1 MISKFKKHIE
11 TDGFD
16 WNGIALKLYE
26 ELYPESRAV
35 ARLVALNRNNVL
47 KTLDLP
53 AV

>member
-1 MISKFKKHIE
+1 MISKFKRHME
-11 TDGFD
+11 TDGFNWD
-16 WNGIALKLYE
+16 VITRKIYE